1 MEKKYNILIVDDR
14 PENLLTL
21 EGILESSQLNII
33 KARSGNEALGLL
45 LENNVALVLMDVQ
58 MPGMDGFETAEIM
71 RSSERTRHIPIIF
84 VTAISKQR
92 KHIFKGYETGAVD
105 YLYKPLD
112 LEILKSKI
120 SAFIELF
127 KYKESLEQTTSKL
140 QETVEQLHD
149 AKIVAEAATIAK
161 STFLASMSHEIRT
174 PLNGII
180 GIAELGLMDKN
191 LTPLQ
196 SERFLDI
203 KTSGQNLLE
212 IINDILDISKIEAGK
227 LELEEAEFSIREMI
241 DKVFK
246 IIDVFTQNKDIS
258 LVVDMD
264 PQMPD
269 VLIGDQLRIR
279 QVLTNLLNN
288 AVKFTE
294 KGFVRLKVELIDL
307 IEEQIRLRFCVED
320 TGSGI
325 PKEKQELLFEKYTQA
340 EASTARKYGGTGLGL
355 NIARK
360 LVDIMGGK
368 IEVESQQGKGS
379 RFFFTINLITG
390 AQTYD
395 PGELKAT
402 PPLKNNRVLLVTEHK
417 EINETLE
424 KIFAFWKIKMLS
436 ATNIDEALKK
446 LAVNLFDVVFVD
458 INEREN
464 KVDDVIAQIESATA
478 GAGTRLVFL
487 NNKKANAKIDRL
499 KKFKKYSFLNN
510 PVLQRDLK
518 DFFQGFT
525 SQYRKSEAVK
535 KVLEEHKTKGLSA
548 TAQISL
554 PFGDGIEIL
563 VAEDQL
569 INRKVITQFL
579 ERKAWGVHAVENGKQ
594 AVEALIKHPGRF
606 SLVLMDVQMPV
617 MDGFEATRQI
627 RLAEGQHKRHI
638 PIIAMTAHAMKGDKE
653 KCLAA
658 GMDYYLSKPVNPV
671 ELYEIVEK
679 YTKR

>member
-45 LENNVALVLMDVQ
+45 LEYDVALALMDVQ

-149 AKIVAEAATIAK
+149 AKIAAEEATKAK

-180 GIAELGLMDKN
+180 GIAELGLMDEN
-191 LTPLQ
+191 STPLQ

-227 LELEEAEFSIREMI
+227 LELEEAEFSIREML

-246 IIDVFTQNKDIS
+246 IIDVFTQNKNIS
-258 LVVDMD
+258 LVVDMA

-307 IEEQIRLRFCVED
+307 VEEQIRIRFCVED

-325 PKEKQELLFEKYTQA
+325 PKGKQALLFEKYTQA
-340 EASTARKYGGTGLGL
+340 DASTTRKHGGTGLGL

-360 LVDIMGGK
+360 LVDLMGGK
-368 IEVESQQGKGS
+368 IEVESEEDKGS
-379 RFFFTINLITG
+379 KFFFTINLITG
-390 AQTYD
+390 DQTSD
-395 PGELKAT
+395 PGVLKTT
-402 PPLKNNRVLLVTEHK
+402 PPLKYNRVLLVTEHE
-417 EINETLE
+417 EINETFE
-424 KIFAFWKIKMLS
+424 KMFVFWKIEMLS
-436 ATNIDEALKK
+436 ATNTDEALKK
-446 LAVNLFDVVFVD
+446 LAGNPFDVVFVD
-458 INEREN
+458 VSGMGN
-464 KVDDVIAQIESATA
+464 KADDVIAKLDATA
-478 GAGTRLVFL
+478 GAGTRLAFLYNQKTNAEIDHLKKLEKYGFL
-487 NNKKANAKIDRL
+487 NE
-499 KKFKKYSFLNN
+499 

-518 DFFQGFT
+518 DFFQGIT
-525 SQYRKSEAVK
+525 PQSRMSEAVK
-535 KVLEEHKTKGLSA
+535 KAAEDHKAKGSSA
-548 TAQISL
+548 AQTSL

-563 VAEDQL
+563 IAEDQL

-579 ERKAWGVHAVENGKQ
+579 ERKEWSVQVVENGKQ
-594 AVEALIKHPGRF
+594 AVETLRKHPKRF

-627 RLAEGQHKRHI
+627 RLAEEQHKTHI

-658 GMDYYLSKPVNPV
+658 GMDYYLSKPVNPD